1 LKKKNRICALY
12 SIIKTVKGGKHLTAR
27 KEKKMEIM
35 ESVGMTDNQYKDFV
49 EGIKEDLE
57 ELNEY
62 KVAND
67 EERYNKK
74 YNRLM
79 DRLEK
84 ALKR

>member
-1 LKKKNRICALY
+1 
-12 SIIKTVKGGKHLTAR
+12 
-27 KEKKMEIM
+27 MEEM
-35 ESVGMTDNQYKDFV
+35 GMTDNQYKDFV

-62 KVAND
+62 KEAED
-67 EERYNKK
+67 HERYQKK

-79 DRLEK
+79 ERLEK

>member
-1 LKKKNRICALY
+1 
-12 SIIKTVKGGKHLTAR
+12 
-27 KEKKMEIM
+27 MEDM
-35 ESVGMTDNQYKDFV
+35 GMTDNQYKDFV

-62 KVAND
+62 KESKDD
-67 EERYNKK
+67 EGYEKK
-74 YNRLM
+74 YKRLM

>member
-1 LKKKNRICALY
+1 
-12 SIIKTVKGGKHLTAR
+12 
-27 KEKKMEIM
+27 MEEM
-35 ESVGMTDNQYKDFV
+35 GMTDNQYKDFI

-62 KVAND
+62 KEARDDV
-67 EERYNKK
+67 RYEKK
-74 YNRLM
+74 YSRLM

>member
-1 LKKKNRICALY
+1 
-12 SIIKTVKGGKHLTAR
+12 
-27 KEKKMEIM
+27 MEEM
-35 ESVGMTDNQYKDFV
+35 GMTDNQYKDFV

-62 KVAND
+62 KEAGDDV
-67 EERYNKK
+67 RYKKK

>member
-1 LKKKNRICALY
+1 
-12 SIIKTVKGGKHLTAR
+12 
-27 KEKKMEIM
+27 MDDM
-35 ESVGMTDNQYKDFV
+35 GMTDNQYKDFV

-62 KVAND
+62 KEAKD

-74 YNRLM
+74 YQRLM

-84 ALKR
+84 SLKR